1 MKPAPF
7 EYHRPA
13 CLSETFDLLDRYG
26 EDARILAGGQSLV
39 PALNLRLATP
49 RAVIDIN
56 RIPHLDAL
64 RVTADGLVIGALVRQ
79 EALERSPL
87 VREHAPLIAA
97 ALPHVG
103 HSAIRARGTI
113 GGSLAHADPAA
124 ELPACAVALGATIRV
139 ARREGHR
146 DVSAEDFF
154 RGVYTTALA
163 PGEIVTEIRVPHAA
177 AGWRWGFQE
186 LARRHGDF
194 ALAGLAAG
202 VRVAGR
208 GAAAGEPSGYEEG
221 RGAAAGEPSGYEE
234 GRGAA
239 AGEPSGYEEG
249 ALAEARL
256 VFFGVGTRPVR
267 ARRAEAALAGR
278 RPDAETLEAAGR
290 ALEGDLDPPGDVH
303 GSPAL
308 RRHLA
313 RVLLARVVRGLTEA
327 RT

>member
-13 CLSETFDLLDRYG
+13 SLAETFDLLDRYG
-26 EDARILAGGQSLV
+26 DDGRILAGGQSLV

-56 RIPHLDAL
+56 RIPDLDAI
-64 RVTADGLVIGALVRQ
+64 RVTGEGLVIGALVRQ

-97 ALPHVG
+97 AVPHVG

-113 GGSLAHADPAA
+113 GGSLALADPAA
-124 ELPACAVALGATIRV
+124 ELPACAVALGATIR
-139 ARREGHR
+139 AGRRGGSR
-146 DVSAEDFF
+146 DIAADDFF
-154 RGVYTTALA
+154 RGIYTTALA
-163 PGEIVTEIRVPHAA
+163 PGEIVTEILLPRPAT
-177 AGWRWGFQE
+177 GWRWGFEE

-202 VRVAGR
+202 VRVAEGSAAVAGR
-208 GAAAGEPSGYEEG
+208 GEPEVSRADRGIEPSEYKE
-221 RGAAAGEPSGYEE
+221 
-234 GRGAA
+234 
-239 AGEPSGYEEG
+239 
-249 ALAEARL
+249 LRL
-256 VFFGVGTRPVR
+256 VFFGVGPRPVR

-278 RPDAETLEAAGR
+278 HADAEALAAAGR
-290 ALEGDLDPPGDVH
+290 ALDGDLDPPSDVH

-308 RRHLA
+308 RLHLA
-313 RVLLARVVRGLTEA
+313 RVLLSRVVGRLVEA
-327 RT
+327 RS

>member
-13 CLSETFDLLDRYG
+13 SLAETFDLLDRYG
-26 EDARILAGGQSLV
+26 DDGRILAGGQSLV

-49 RAVIDIN
+49 RAIIDIN
-56 RIPHLDAL
+56 RVPDLGAI
-64 RVTADGLVIGALVRQ
+64 RVTDRGLAVGALVRQ

-87 VREHAPLIAA
+87 VRAHAPLIAA

-113 GGSLAHADPAA
+113 GGSLALADPAA
-124 ELPACAVALGATIRV
+124 ELPACAVALGATIR
-139 ARREGHR
+139 AGRRGGSREIAA
-146 DVSAEDFF
+146 DDFF
-154 RGVYTTALA
+154 RGIYTTALA
-163 PGEIVTEIRVPHAA
+163 PGELVTEILVPRPV
-177 AGWRWGFQE
+177 AGWRWGFEE

-202 VRVAGR
+202 ARIDAGVV
-208 GAAAGEPSGYEEG
+208 
-221 RGAAAGEPSGYEE
+221 
-234 GRGAA
+234 
-239 AGEPSGYEEG
+239 
-249 ALAEARL
+249 AEARL
-256 VFFGVGTRPVR
+256 VFLGVGTRPVR

-278 RPDAETLEAAGR
+278 RADAETLAGAGR
-290 ALEGDLDPPGDVH
+290 ALDGDLDPPGDVH

-313 RVLLARVVRGLTEA
+313 RVLLARVVGRLVEA
-327 RT
+327 RA

>member
-13 CLSETFDLLDRYG
+13 SLAEAFDLLDRYG
-26 EDARILAGGQSLV
+26 EDGRLLAGGQSLV
-39 PALNLRLATP
+39 PALNLRLAAP

-56 RIPHLDAL
+56 RVPDLDGI
-64 RVTADGLVIGALVRQ
+64 RVTPEGLVIGALARQ

-97 ALPHVG
+97 AVPHVG
-103 HSAIRARGTI
+103 HAAIRARGTV
-113 GGSLAHADPAA
+113 GGSLALADPAA
-124 ELPACAVALGATIRV
+124 ELPACAVALEATVRV
-139 ARREGHR
+139 GRRGGHR
-146 DVSAEDFF
+146 DVGADDFF

-163 PGEIVTEIRVPHAA
+163 PGEVVTELRVPRPAP
-177 AGWRWGFQE
+177 GWRWGFQE

-202 VRVAGR
+202 ARMEAGV
-208 GAAAGEPSGYEEG
+208 
-221 RGAAAGEPSGYEE
+221 
-234 GRGAA
+234 
-239 AGEPSGYEEG
+239 
-249 ALAEARL
+249 LAETRL

-267 ARRAEAALAGR
+267 ARGAEAALAGR
-278 RPDAETLEAAGR
+278 RAEEATLAAAGR
-290 ALEGDLDPPGDVH
+290 ALETDLDPPGDVH

-313 RVLLARVVRGLTEA
+313 RVLLARVLRGLGEP
-327 RT
+327 RP